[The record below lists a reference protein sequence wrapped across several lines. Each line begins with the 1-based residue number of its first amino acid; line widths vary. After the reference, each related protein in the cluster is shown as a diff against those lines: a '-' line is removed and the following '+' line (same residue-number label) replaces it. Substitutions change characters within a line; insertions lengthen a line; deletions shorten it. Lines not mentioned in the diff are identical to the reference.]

1 MKIIKK
7 ILLSYQLISKVN
19 KKKYLFL
26 TILQITLPILDII
39 GIFMIGLLLQSLL
52 AVDSVNSKKSNLMFE
67 SEIVQFLNLNHQQYL
82 LLLASTSA
90 VLFMSKGF
98 FSVIVNSICY
108 KTLSKA
114 SLNFSSQVARNFFK
128 GDLSTVQY
136 LPSARVGA
144 ALNDSIN
151 NKIVSILGAFGSLI
165 GELTLIASICI
176 FLFFY
181 NGIVTTIS
189 IIYFLSVFVFLQRYL
204 AKSTS
209 TLARV
214 RANSDENIRSL
225 MSESIDS
232 YRELFVLDAMDK
244 MLEEYNEERKRAA
257 NSQATLYWLVNLPK
271 YVYESVLIVGVVI
284 LVGLNLLLPNGD
296 IFQMTVATFLI
307 AGVRVLPSIL
317 RIQNLLNIIEY
328 SSASSVYLEEVM
340 GLKSK
345 KGVFED
351 NADHNLVSL
360 KTHQSQYLP
369 SVEVNGLIF
378 SYFGNVRF
386 ELRIDKLDIEPGE
399 KIALV
404 GESGSGKST
413 FVDLLLGVLEPD
425 DGEIKISSLPSA
437 ESIQV
442 FQGKVGYVPQS
453 ANLFSTDIFGNI
465 ALYELKTKENVER
478 AWECLKMAQ
487 LASFVRQLPEGIHT
501 EIGERGYKL
510 SGGQKQR
517 LSLARALFPKP
528 RLLVLDEATS
538 ALDAEIENDIRL
550 AVESLDLR
558 TTVIV
563 IAHRLSTVK
572 SFDRLLYFENGKII
586 GDGTFD
592 ELRKKI
598 KKFDIQASLS
608 GY

>member
-1 MKIIKK
+1 
-7 ILLSYQLISKVN
+7 
-19 KKKYLFL
+19 
-26 TILQITLPILDII
+26 
-39 GIFMIGLLLQSLL
+39 
-52 AVDSVNSKKSNLMFE
+52 
-67 SEIVQFLNLNHQQYL
+67 
-82 LLLASTSA
+82 
-90 VLFMSKGF
+90 
-98 FSVIVNSICY
+98 
-108 KTLSKA
+108 
-114 SLNFSSQVARNFFK
+114 
-128 GDLSTVQY
+128 
-136 LPSARVGA
+136 
-144 ALNDSIN
+144 
-151 NKIVSILGAFGSLI
+151 
-165 GELTLIASICI
+165 
-176 FLFFY
+176 
-181 NGIVTTIS
+181 
-189 IIYFLSVFVFLQRYL
+189 
-204 AKSTS
+204 
-209 TLARV
+209 
-214 RANSDENIRSL
+214 
-225 MSESIDS
+225 
-232 YRELFVLDAMDK
+232 
-244 MLEEYNEERKRAA
+244 
-257 NSQATLYWLVNLPK
+257 
-271 YVYESVLIVGVVI
+271 
-284 LVGLNLLLPNGD
+284 
-296 IFQMTVATFLI
+296 
-307 AGVRVLPSIL
+307 
-317 RIQNLLNIIEY
+317 
-328 SSASSVYLEEVM
+328 
-340 GLKSK
+340 
-345 KGVFED
+345 
-351 NADHNLVSL
+351 
-360 KTHQSQYLP
+360 LP

-487 LASFVRQLPEGIHT
+487 LASFVRQRPEGIHT